1 MMKND
6 KPARVRHRKYGRGY
20 VYIIGEDDFGV
31 AFLLGL
37 KRVSFPISAMRDD
50 TLIMSKEDRAK
61 LQKQYAKLLERV
73 RKEKE
78 GRKGAE

>member
-50 TLIMSKEDRAK
+50 TLIMSEEDRAK
-61 LQKQYAKLLERV
+61 LQKQYAKLLERAASE
-73 RKEKE
+73 RQK
-78 GRKGAE
+78 RR

>member
-61 LQKQYAKLLERV
+61 LQKQYAKLLERAASE
-73 RKEKE
+73 RQK
-78 GRKGAE
+78 RR

>member
-50 TLIMSKEDRAK
+50 TVIMSKEDRAK
-61 LQKQYAKLLERV
+61 LQKQYAKLLERAASE
-73 RKEKE
+73 RQK
-78 GRKGAE
+78 RR